1 MIRYLPIVFHSICYN
16 SCIEEDLLGEGFLGS
31 VYKAEFPNGPE
42 LNMHLQA
49 SSISNIIILT
59 IVFH

>member
-31 VYKAEFPNGPE
+31 VYKAKFPNGQVLPE
-42 LNMHLQA
+42 LHMHLQA
-49 SSISNIIILT
+49 SST
-59 IVFH
+59 